1 MKNAKASILLVDDHQ
16 ELLEFIADDL
26 CEDYEIQV
34 SSNGVEAM
42 KLLSSDNFDLI
53 ISDIMMPEMDGYE
66 LCQHIKENIMTSHIP
81 VILLTAKNSIE
92 SKIQGLEFGAD
103 AYIEKPFSPAFLRAQ
118 IASLLK
124 NRLKVKTFFVNNPLS
139 QIQSIGQSQNDQEF
153 LSKLDEII
161 QNHLDDPEF
170 NVDRMADILCMSR
183 PTLYRKI
190 NVVSSLSPNEL
201 INLTRLR
208 KAAELLI
215 QRKYK
220 IYEIS
225 HLLGYSSATHFS
237 RNFQKQF
244 GLSPSEFL
252 EQQRQHS

>member
-1 MKNAKASILLVDDHQ
+1 MKAKANLLLVDDHQ

-26 CEDYEIQV
+26 CEYYHVQTTN
-34 SSNGVEAM
+34 NGIEALQ
-42 KLLSSDNFDLI
+42 LLESETFDLI

-66 LCQHIKENIMTSHIP
+66 LCQRIKENIAYSHIP

-103 AYIEKPFSPAFLRAQ
+103 AYIEKPFSPAFLQAQ
-118 IASLLK
+118 ITSLLK
-124 NRLKVKTFFVNNPLS
+124 NRLKVKNFFINNPLA
-139 QIQSIGQSQNDQEF
+139 QIQSIGINQSDQEF
-153 LSKLDEII
+153 LEKIDEII
-161 QNHLDDPEF
+161 LNHLDDPKF

-208 KAAELLI
+208 KAAEMLT
-215 QRKYK
+215 QKKFK

-225 HLLGYSSATHFS
+225 NLLGYSSATHFS

-244 GLSPSEFL
+244 GLSPSEFH
-252 EQQRQHS
+252 ESQIAKS